1 MATIRK
7 REWTNRKGELKT
19 AWVLSYVDRD
29 GKQHRPQFPTKREA
43 DGERIRIEGELAKGV
58 HVPDRHSATVLDAAK
73 AFLADFEA
81 MVEVAKRERSTLRA
95 YRQHVD
101 LHIAEF
107 SIARV
112 KLSRLSGPDCE
123 RFARDLEGARS
134 DAMATRV
141 FSTFRMIVDF
151 AWAKGLC
158 SGNPSRAIKVRT
170 AGDRAA
176 TRIEIPEK
184 EHLRSLLEAADNFD
198 DTGRA
203 KAFVSLLLFAGLRM
217 SELRGLGR
225 HDYDRKNHRIRVARR
240 ADRWN
245 VLGTVKT
252 KNARRSIPLSQT
264 TESALRKWLMAAPPS
279 KDNLIF
285 PNGNGSVECY
295 ANFYNRLWV
304 PLMRSAGLVD
314 VLRPATEDS
323 AEKVRPWFAFHALRH
338 AACSLWIEQNGT
350 PKKVMTWAGHAS
362 IQFTMDTYGHLWD
375 DPESDQAMALAAER
389 SILG

>member
-7 REWTNRKGELKT
+7 REWTNRRGEKKA
-19 AWVLSYVDRD
+19 AWVLSYVDKD
-29 GKQHRPQFPTKREA
+29 GKQHRPQFPMKREA
-43 DGERIRIEGELAKGV
+43 DEERVRIEGELAKGV
-58 HVPDRHSATVLDAAK
+58 HVPDRHSSTVHDAAK
-73 AFLADFEA
+73 AFLADFET
-81 MVEVAKRERSTLRA
+81 MVKAAKRERSTLRA

-101 LHIAEF
+101 LHIAQF
-107 SIARV
+107 PIARV

-123 RFARDLEGARS
+123 KFARDLEGARS
-134 DAMATRV
+134 DAMATRI

-158 SGNPSRAIKVRT
+158 SGNPSRAVKIRT

-176 TRIEIPEK
+176 SSVEFPAK
-184 EHLRSLLEAADNFD
+184 EHLRSLLEAADRFD
-198 DTGRA
+198 NKGRA
-203 KAFVSLLLFAGLRM
+203 KAFVSLLLFTGLRM

-225 HDYDRKNHRIRVARR
+225 HDYDRKRRCIRVTRR

-252 KNARRSIPLSQT
+252 KNARRSIPLSQG
-264 TESALRKWLMAAPPS
+264 TEAALRKWMMAAPLS
-279 KDNLIF
+279 KDNLVF
-285 PNGNGSVECY
+285 PNGSGSVESY
-295 ANFYNRLWV
+295 ANLYNRLWV
-304 PLMRSAGLVD
+304 PLMKSAGLVD
-314 VLRPATEDS
+314 VVTPATDDS